1 MLQWKKILN
10 HPIWK
15 HLGILAGASVVLIIA
30 IFFFLKIYTLHGQG
44 SPVPDFTGL
53 TEQQLQH
60 LIQGQKLRYTIIDS
74 VYIDNAPKGIVVDQT
89 PRAGEKVKKNRN
101 IFFTINA
108 FGEEQIVVPG
118 LTDYSLRNAQEIL
131 ESYGLKLGELIYI
144 PSEYT
149 NLVLGQHH
157 NGKPI
162 EPGTMLRKGATIDL
176 LVGRG
181 LSNETTAVPNLIGM
195 KLAEAKKVAQSVYL
209 NLGATVYADSIKTA
223 IDSLNAFVWRQN
235 PPSHRGYVLNLGASI
250 DVWISTDHAL
260 HPDTIEARENNLE
273 NLIKDQENQD
283 DTNAYEEQFF

>member
-1 MLQWKKILN
+1 MLQWKKLLN
-10 HPIWK
+10 QTIWK
-15 HLGILAGASVVLIIA
+15 HVGLLAGATVVLIIA
-30 IFFFLKIYTLHGQG
+30 VFFFLKIYTLHGQG
-44 SPVPDFTGL
+44 APVPDFSGL

-60 LIQGQKLRYTIIDS
+60 LIKGQKLRYTIIDS

-89 PRAGEKVKKNRN
+89 PRAGDKVKKNRN

-108 FGEEQIVVPG
+108 FGEEQIVVPR

-131 ESYGLKLGELIYI
+131 ESYGLRLGELIYI

-162 EPGTMLRKGATIDL
+162 EPGTMLHKGASIDL

-181 LSNETTAVPNLIGM
+181 LSNETTTVPNLMGM
-195 KLAEAKKVAQSVYL
+195 KLAEAKRVAQSVYL
-209 NLGATVYADSIKTA
+209 NLGAMVFADTIETA

-235 PPSHRGYVLNLGASI
+235 PPSQKGYVLNLGASI
-250 DVWISTDHAL
+250 DVWLSIDHAL
-260 HPDTIEARENNLE
+260 HPDSIKARDADMD
-273 NLIKDQENQD
+273 IRIDDQEQGEETD
-283 DTNAYEEQFF
+283 AYEEQFF

>member
-1 MLQWKKILN
+1 MLQWKKILK

-15 HLGILAGASVVLIIA
+15 HVGILAGASVVIIIA

-44 SPVPDFTGL
+44 TPVPDFTGL

-60 LIQGQKLRYTIIDS
+60 LIETQKLRYTIIDS
-74 VYIDNAPKGIVVDQT
+74 VYINNAPKGIVVDQT

-108 FGEEQIVVPG
+108 FGEEQIVVPN
-118 LTDYSLRNAQEIL
+118 LTDFSLRNAQEIL
-131 ESYGLKLGELIYI
+131 ESYGLRLGELIYI

-157 NGKPI
+157 DGKPI
-162 EPGTMLRKGATIDL
+162 EPGTMLRKGAPIDL

-181 LSNETTAVPNLIGM
+181 LSNETTAVPNLVGL
-195 KLAEAKKVAQSVYL
+195 KLADAKKVAQSVFL
-209 NLGATVYADSIKTA
+209 NLGATVYADSIVTP

-235 PPSHRGYVLNLGASI
+235 PPSQRGYVLNLGASI
-250 DVWISTDHAL
+250 DVWLTNDHAL
-260 HPDTIEARENNLE
+260 HPDTIKARESELDNPM
-273 NLIKDQENQD
+273 DGQEETKETD
-283 DTNAYEEQFF
+283 AYEEQFF